1 VYQSRVDSAIVREYR
16 ITREVDGKVA
26 AAPLAPAEKL
36 FEALGRARTIKE
48 EDAALGEQNFRHVL
62 RFIQWGL
69 TVAPVSPVDEQRRTN
84 FQFTLAGRDRVG
96 DDDVIA

>member
-1 VYQSRVDSAIVREYR
+1 VDSAIVREYR

-26 AAPLAPAEKL
+26 AAPLAQAEKL

-48 EDAALGEQNFRHVL
+48 EDAALGEQNFRPVL

-69 TVAPVSPVDEQRRTN
+69 TVAPVSPVDEQRRN
-84 FQFTLAGRDRVG
+84 
-96 DDDVIA
+96 